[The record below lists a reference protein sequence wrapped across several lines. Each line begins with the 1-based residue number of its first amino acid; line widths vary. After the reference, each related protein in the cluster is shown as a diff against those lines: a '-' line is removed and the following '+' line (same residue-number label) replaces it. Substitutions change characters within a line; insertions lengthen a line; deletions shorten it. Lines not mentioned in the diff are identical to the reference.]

1 MRSIFGVRRA
11 RAATAAVGV
20 VISAAAVVGVAGY
33 DAVASTTVTTTS
45 PAKAAGG
52 WLARQL
58 TGPNRDHY
66 SVTFNG
72 TQFPDAG
79 ETADG
84 VLAMDAAKVSQTA
97 AARMTKWL
105 KANAKDYATGSG
117 FTPGT
122 YYPGSLAKL
131 LLVAEAQHA
140 NVRSF
145 GGIDLVKQL
154 RGEEQSDGAYLN
166 TGDKS
171 FGSSPVAQSLAMI
184 ALSHTG
190 SMWDWPNA
198 KAIGWLVGQQCADG
212 GFSSSTSSA
221 PAKTCTDVDATAYAV
236 QALIT
241 VHSSAAA
248 RAVHWLVTHRNSD
261 GGYGLTT
268 DGKASSNA
276 NSTAVAVQ
284 ALRQATW
291 SVTSGISWLRSHQI
305 GCSGAYS
312 RRGAVRFAGAFNQA
326 TALRATTQAGQAL
339 ALRWL
344 GSISDNNAIDAAP
357 RLKC

>member
-1 MRSIFGVRRA
+1 
-11 RAATAAVGV
+11 
-20 VISAAAVVGVAGY
+20 
-33 DAVASTTVTTTS
+33 
-45 PAKAAGG
+45 
-52 WLARQL
+52 
-58 TGPNRDHY
+58 
-66 SVTFNG
+66 
-72 TQFPDAG
+72 
-79 ETADG
+79 
-84 VLAMDAAKVSQTA
+84 
-97 AARMTKWL
+97 
-105 KANAKDYATGSG
+105 
-117 FTPGT
+117 
-122 YYPGSLAKL
+122 
-131 LLVAEAQHA
+131 
-140 NVRSF
+140 
-145 GGIDLVKQL
+145 
-154 RGEEQSDGAYLN
+154 
-166 TGDKS
+166 
-171 FGSSPVAQSLAMI
+171 MI
-184 ALSHTG
+184 ALSNTG

-284 ALRQATW
+284 ALHQATW
-291 SVTSGISWLRSHQI
+291 SVTSGISWLRKHQI

-344 GSISDNNAIDAAP
+344 GSITDNNAIDAAP
-357 RLKC
+357 RPLLVHCKIGADRTGVASSLIVMHDGATFDEAVASQMNWRYLHFGHLGKAVEDIFPTYRSYCAANHLPTGGWAEFVDFARNHYDLPANPAMATNTH